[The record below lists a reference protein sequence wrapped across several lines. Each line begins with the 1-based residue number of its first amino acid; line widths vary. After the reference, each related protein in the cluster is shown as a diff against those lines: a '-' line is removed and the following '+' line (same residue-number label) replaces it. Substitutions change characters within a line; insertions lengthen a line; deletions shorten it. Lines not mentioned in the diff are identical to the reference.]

1 MFTLTD
7 VPDVFICCGGGG
19 GTVVVIVIV
28 VYAYGGES
36 KIVLVT

>member
-1 MFTLTD
+1 VFTLTD